1 MQILRYLHGIGC
13 RIVDRAFL
21 AGNAEIAQIVI
32 DTVEEAADVSGFKY
46 SSLLQWMHEGI
57 VPFVQVPGKKRLYI
71 RRDVLLAL
79 IEQWQQ
85 SA

>member
-1 MQILRYLHGIGC
+1 MPPTAEKPESILLT
-13 RIVDRAFL
+13 A
-21 AGNAEIAQIVI
+21 
-32 DTVEEAADVSGFKY
+32 EEAAKLSGFKY

-57 VPFVQVPGKKRLYI
+57 VPFVQVPGKRRMYI

-79 IEQWQQ
+79 IKDWQQ